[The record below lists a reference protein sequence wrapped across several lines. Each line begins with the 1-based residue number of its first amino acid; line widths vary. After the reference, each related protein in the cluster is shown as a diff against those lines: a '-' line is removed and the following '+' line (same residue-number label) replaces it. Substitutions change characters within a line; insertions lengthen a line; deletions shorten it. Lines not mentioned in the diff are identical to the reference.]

1 MITIVI
7 LYTELMPYNVIVIK
21 ALVDRECH
29 VHVVLSDSNKKT
41 PYLPPQ
47 LEGVTYYNRSSFWDP
62 DHLFRLVKRLEPDL
76 IWTAGWIDPLY
87 NEVAG
92 KVRKQLHIPVI
103 ASSDTQWRGGMQ
115 WFNVLVSRFRH
126 RRWFSHLFVS
136 GEPQVAYARKLG
148 FRQEQILMH
157 NLSADVELFHN
168 VDLKM
173 REKEYPRRLV
183 FIGRFSKE
191 KGLAY
196 LLEAWNTIPDRK
208 NWKLVLI
215 GNGPD
220 YPKLKGYPDVEIKD
234 FESFEIEN
242 YPALKAVIK
251 AEYNG
256 ETFEQTQVI
265 LDVAEYGCQS
275 GYMYTIT
282 YTDYSGTLKEKIQ
295 DSIDSIDECNSL
307 NIWRAY
313 KNPED
318 AAAAKENGTYTIYGN
333 VDKYKKK
340 AVTATTYT
348 YVTKSSRI
356 KDVEELRKKFSITFK
371 RRTEDENNEDDL
383 NAVYESS
390 GESTQTTIDM
400 EMVERFKKQH
410 GIE

>member
-92 KVRKQLHIPVI
+92 KVRKKLHIPVV

-234 FESFEIEN
+234 FMPQEELAEELEKAGAFILPSVTE
-242 YPALKAVIK
+242 PWALVIHEAACAGLPILASACCGAVSCFVK
-251 AEYNG
+251 DG
-256 ETFEQTQVI
+256 
-265 LDVAEYGCQS
+265 
-275 GYMYTIT
+275 
-282 YTDYSGTLKEKIQ
+282 
-295 DSIDSIDECNSL
+295 
-307 NIWRAY
+307 
-313 KNPED
+313 
-318 AAAAKENGTYTIYGN
+318 ENGFLFKPANKRSIR
-333 VDKYKKK
+333 K
-340 AVTATTYT
+340 A
-348 YVTKSSRI
+348 I
-356 KDVEELRKKFSITFK
+356 
-371 RRTEDENNEDDL
+371 
-383 NAVYESS
+383 
-390 GESTQTTIDM
+390 
-400 EMVERFKKQH
+400 ERFIRLPEWQWVQMGRRSRKLSERITPSKVADC
-410 GIE
+410 ILAVLK

>member
-1 MITIVI
+1 MNIKNLFAVSAALAICISFTACSENNSSKKNKTSSAAESNNEMSAEIPAKITVSPKSK
-7 LYTELMPYNVIVIK
+7 LTE
-21 ALVDRECH
+21 RE
-29 VHVVLSDSNKKT
+29 
-41 PYLPPQ
+41 Y
-47 LEGVTYYNRSSFWDP
+47 
-62 DHLFRLVKRLEPDL
+62 
-76 IWTAGWIDPLY
+76 
-87 NEVAG
+87 
-92 KVRKQLHIPVI
+92 
-103 ASSDTQWRGGMQ
+103 
-115 WFNVLVSRFRH
+115 
-126 RRWFSHLFVS
+126 
-136 GEPQVAYARKLG
+136 
-148 FRQEQILMH
+148 
-157 NLSADVELFHN
+157 
-168 VDLKM
+168 
-173 REKEYPRRLV
+173 
-183 FIGRFSKE
+183 
-191 KGLAY
+191 
-196 LLEAWNTIPDRK
+196 
-208 NWKLVLI
+208 
-215 GNGPD
+215 
-220 YPKLKGYPDVEIKD
+220 KGYYIANGITTGINLHAPEGLTVTDCETFENSDGTFTCMPECVPTASKPFVISDESGKDNMNFFASAGPGQEEFKKITKESYEEEYVKGVSDYFTDVEIKD

-400 EMVERFKKQH
+400 EMVERFKKQN

>member
-1 MITIVI
+1 MNIKNLFAVSAALAICISFTACSENNSSKKNKTSSAAESNNEMSAEIPAKITVSPKSK
-7 LYTELMPYNVIVIK
+7 LTE
-21 ALVDRECH
+21 RE
-29 VHVVLSDSNKKT
+29 
-41 PYLPPQ
+41 Y
-47 LEGVTYYNRSSFWDP
+47 
-62 DHLFRLVKRLEPDL
+62 
-76 IWTAGWIDPLY
+76 
-87 NEVAG
+87 
-92 KVRKQLHIPVI
+92 
-103 ASSDTQWRGGMQ
+103 
-115 WFNVLVSRFRH
+115 
-126 RRWFSHLFVS
+126 
-136 GEPQVAYARKLG
+136 
-148 FRQEQILMH
+148 
-157 NLSADVELFHN
+157 
-168 VDLKM
+168 
-173 REKEYPRRLV
+173 
-183 FIGRFSKE
+183 
-191 KGLAY
+191 
-196 LLEAWNTIPDRK
+196 
-208 NWKLVLI
+208 
-215 GNGPD
+215 
-220 YPKLKGYPDVEIKD
+220 KGYYIANGITTGINLHAPEGLTVTDCETFENSDGTFTCMPECVPTASKPFVISDESGKDNMNFFASAGPGQEEFKKITKESYEEEYVKGVSDYFTDVEIKD

-410 GIE
+410 GTE

>member
-1 MITIVI
+1 M
-7 LYTELMPYNVIVIK
+7 
-21 ALVDRECH
+21 
-29 VHVVLSDSNKKT
+29 
-41 PYLPPQ
+41 
-47 LEGVTYYNRSSFWDP
+47 
-62 DHLFRLVKRLEPDL
+62 
-76 IWTAGWIDPLY
+76 
-87 NEVAG
+87 AG

-220 YPKLKGYPDVEIKD
+220 YPKLKGYLRDLSNRQSKSNQVPTFLPSGI
-234 FESFEIEN
+234 
-242 YPALKAVIK
+242 
-251 AEYNG
+251 NG
-256 ETFEQTQVI
+256 RDPKTKN
-265 LDVAEYGCQS
+265 GCN
-275 GYMYTIT
+275 T
-282 YTDYSGTLKEKIQ
+282 
-295 DSIDSIDECNSL
+295 
-307 NIWRAY
+307 
-313 KNPED
+313 
-318 AAAAKENGTYTIYGN
+318 
-333 VDKYKKK
+333 
-340 AVTATTYT
+340 
-348 YVTKSSRI
+348 
-356 KDVEELRKKFSITFK
+356 
-371 RRTEDENNEDDL
+371 
-383 NAVYESS
+383 
-390 GESTQTTIDM
+390 
-400 EMVERFKKQH
+400 
-410 GIE
+410 

>member
-1 MITIVI
+1 MNIKNLFAVSAALAICISFTACSENNSSKKNKTSSAAESNNEMSAEIPAKITVSPKSK
-7 LYTELMPYNVIVIK
+7 LTE
-21 ALVDRECH
+21 RE
-29 VHVVLSDSNKKT
+29 
-41 PYLPPQ
+41 Y
-47 LEGVTYYNRSSFWDP
+47 
-62 DHLFRLVKRLEPDL
+62 
-76 IWTAGWIDPLY
+76 
-87 NEVAG
+87 
-92 KVRKQLHIPVI
+92 
-103 ASSDTQWRGGMQ
+103 
-115 WFNVLVSRFRH
+115 
-126 RRWFSHLFVS
+126 
-136 GEPQVAYARKLG
+136 
-148 FRQEQILMH
+148 
-157 NLSADVELFHN
+157 
-168 VDLKM
+168 
-173 REKEYPRRLV
+173 
-183 FIGRFSKE
+183 
-191 KGLAY
+191 
-196 LLEAWNTIPDRK
+196 
-208 NWKLVLI
+208 
-215 GNGPD
+215 
-220 YPKLKGYPDVEIKD
+220 KGYYIANGITTGINLHAPEGLTVTDCETFENSDGTFTCMPECVPTASKPFVISDESGKDNMNFFASAGPGQEEFKKITKELYVEEYVKGVSDYFPDVEIKD

-282 YTDYSGTLKEKIQ
+282 YTDYSGTLKENIQ

-356 KDVEELRKKFSITFK
+356 KDVEELRKKFSVTFK

>member
-1 MITIVI
+1 M
-7 LYTELMPYNVIVIK
+7 NIK
-21 ALVDRECH
+21 
-29 VHVVLSDSNKKT
+29 N
-41 PYLPPQ
+41 
-47 LEGVTYYNRSSFWDP
+47 
-62 DHLFRLVKRLEPDL
+62 
-76 IWTAGWIDPLY
+76 
-87 NEVAG
+87 
-92 KVRKQLHIPVI
+92 
-103 ASSDTQWRGGMQ
+103 
-115 WFNVLVSRFRH
+115 
-126 RRWFSHLFVS
+126 LFVVS
-136 GEPQVAYARKLG
+136 AALAICISFTACSENNSSKKNKTSSAAESNNEMSAEIPAKITVSPKSKLT
-148 FRQEQILMH
+148 E
-157 NLSADVELFHN
+157 
-168 VDLKM
+168 
-173 REKEYPRRLV
+173 REY
-183 FIGRFSKE
+183 
-191 KGLAY
+191 
-196 LLEAWNTIPDRK
+196 
-208 NWKLVLI
+208 
-215 GNGPD
+215 
-220 YPKLKGYPDVEIKD
+220 KGYYIANGITTGINLHAPEGLTVTDCETFENSDGTFTCMPECVPTASKPFVISDESGKDNMNFFASAGPGQEEFKKITKESYEEEYVKGVSDYFTDVEIKD

-356 KDVEELRKKFSITFK
+356 KDVEELRKKFSVTFK

>member
-1 MITIVI
+1 MMKMKKLFAASAAFVI
-7 LYTELMPYNVIVIK
+7 CLG
-21 ALVDRECH
+21 
-29 VHVVLSDSNKKT
+29 LSACNENK
-41 PYLPPQ
+41 
-47 LEGVTYYNRSSFWDP
+47 SS
-62 DHLFRLVKRLEPDL
+62 KES
-76 IWTAGWIDPLY
+76 
-87 NEVAG
+87 E
-92 KVRKQLHIPVI
+92 
-103 ASSDTQWRGGMQ
+103 ASSEAGSNDETSIAIPAKIT
-115 WFNVLVSRFRH
+115 VSPK
-126 RRWFSHLFVS
+126 S
-136 GEPQVAYARKLG
+136 KLT
-148 FRQEQILMH
+148 E
-157 NLSADVELFHN
+157 
-168 VDLKM
+168 
-173 REKEYPRRLV
+173 REY
-183 FIGRFSKE
+183 
-191 KGLAY
+191 
-196 LLEAWNTIPDRK
+196 
-208 NWKLVLI
+208 
-215 GNGPD
+215 
-220 YPKLKGYPDVEIKD
+220 KGYYIANGITTGINLHAPEGLTVTDCETFENSDGTFTCMPECVPTASKPFVISDESGKDNMNFFASAGPGQEEFKKITKESYEEEYVKGVSDYFTDVEIKD

>member
-1 MITIVI
+1 MNIKNLFAVSAALAICISFTACSENNSSKKNKTSSAAESNNEMSAEIPAKITVSPKSKLTEREYKGYYIANGITTGINLHAPEGLTVTDCETFENSDGTFTCMPECVPTASKPFVI
-7 LYTELMPYNVIVIK
+7 
-21 ALVDRECH
+21 
-29 VHVVLSDSNKKT
+29 SDES
-41 PYLPPQ
+41 
-47 LEGVTYYNRSSFWDP
+47 
-62 DHLFRLVKRLEPDL
+62 
-76 IWTAGWIDPLY
+76 
-87 NEVAG
+87 G
-92 KVRKQLHIPVI
+92 K
-103 ASSDTQWRGGMQ
+103 DNMN
-115 WFNVLVSRFRH
+115 F
-126 RRWFSHLFVS
+126 FVS
-136 GEPQVAYARKLG
+136 AGPG
-148 FRQEQILMH
+148 QEEFKKIT
-157 NLSADVELFHN
+157 
-168 VDLKM
+168 
-173 REKEYPRRLV
+173 KESYEEEYV
-183 FIGRFSKE
+183 
-191 KGLAY
+191 KG
-196 LLEAWNTIPDRK
+196 
-208 NWKLVLI
+208 VS
-215 GNGPD
+215 D
-220 YPKLKGYPDVEIKD
+220 YFTDVEIKD

-251 AEYNG
+251 AEYSG

-282 YTDYSGTLKEKIQ
+282 YTDYSGTLKENIQ

-383 NAVYESS
+383 NAVYES
-390 GESTQTTIDM
+390 GGKSTQTTIDM

>member
-1 MITIVI
+1 MNIKNLFAVSAALAICISFTACSENNSSKKNKTSSAAESNNEMSAEIPAKITVSPKSK
-7 LYTELMPYNVIVIK
+7 LTE
-21 ALVDRECH
+21 RE
-29 VHVVLSDSNKKT
+29 
-41 PYLPPQ
+41 Y
-47 LEGVTYYNRSSFWDP
+47 
-62 DHLFRLVKRLEPDL
+62 
-76 IWTAGWIDPLY
+76 
-87 NEVAG
+87 
-92 KVRKQLHIPVI
+92 
-103 ASSDTQWRGGMQ
+103 
-115 WFNVLVSRFRH
+115 
-126 RRWFSHLFVS
+126 
-136 GEPQVAYARKLG
+136 
-148 FRQEQILMH
+148 
-157 NLSADVELFHN
+157 
-168 VDLKM
+168 
-173 REKEYPRRLV
+173 
-183 FIGRFSKE
+183 
-191 KGLAY
+191 
-196 LLEAWNTIPDRK
+196 
-208 NWKLVLI
+208 
-215 GNGPD
+215 
-220 YPKLKGYPDVEIKD
+220 KGYYIANGITTGINLHAPEGLTVTDCETFENSDGTFTCMPECVPTASKPFVISDESGKDNMNFFASAGPGQEEFKKITKESYEEEYVKGVSDYFTDVEIKD

-282 YTDYSGTLKEKIQ
+282 YTDYSGTLKEKIR

>member
-1 MITIVI
+1 MNIKNLFAVSAALAICISFTACSENNSSKKNKTSSAAESNNEMSAEIPAKITVSPKSK
-7 LYTELMPYNVIVIK
+7 LTE
-21 ALVDRECH
+21 RE
-29 VHVVLSDSNKKT
+29 
-41 PYLPPQ
+41 Y
-47 LEGVTYYNRSSFWDP
+47 
-62 DHLFRLVKRLEPDL
+62 
-76 IWTAGWIDPLY
+76 
-87 NEVAG
+87 
-92 KVRKQLHIPVI
+92 
-103 ASSDTQWRGGMQ
+103 
-115 WFNVLVSRFRH
+115 
-126 RRWFSHLFVS
+126 
-136 GEPQVAYARKLG
+136 
-148 FRQEQILMH
+148 
-157 NLSADVELFHN
+157 
-168 VDLKM
+168 
-173 REKEYPRRLV
+173 
-183 FIGRFSKE
+183 
-191 KGLAY
+191 
-196 LLEAWNTIPDRK
+196 
-208 NWKLVLI
+208 
-215 GNGPD
+215 
-220 YPKLKGYPDVEIKD
+220 KGYYIANGITTGINLHAPEGLTVTDCETFENSDGTFTCMPECVPTASKPFVISDESGKDNMNFFASAGPGQEEFKKITKESYEEEYVKGVSDYFTDVEIKD

-348 YVTKSSRI
+348 YVTKSTRI
-356 KDVEELRKKFSITFK
+356 KDVEELRKKFSVTFK